1 MRDYFKDREG
11 YDKLE
16 TYDISSLLKPD
27 KDINII
33 IEELKTEYDII
44 IKDSDI
50 FIFMMYL
57 EDKYNIHFKT
67 YKSYKVQ

>member
-33 IEELKTEYDII
+33 IEELKTEYDIT
-44 IKDSDI
+44 IKDSDM

-57 EDKYNIHFKT
+57 EDK
-67 YKSYKVQ
+67 

>member
-16 TYDISSLLKPD
+16 AYDISSLLESD

-33 IEELKTEYDII
+33 IEELKTEYNIT
-44 IKDSDI
+44 IKDSDM

-57 EDKYNIHFKT
+57 EDKYDIHFKI
-67 YKSYKVQ
+67 YKSYKVR

>member
-16 TYDISSLLKPD
+16 TCDISSLLKPD

-57 EDKYNIHFKT
+57 EDKYNVHFKI
-67 YKSYKVQ
+67 YKSYKVR

>member
-16 TYDISSLLKPD
+16 TCDISSLLKTD

-57 EDKYNIHFKT
+57 EDKYNVHFKT

>member
-16 TYDISSLLKPD
+16 TCDISSLLESG
-27 KDINII
+27 KDVNTI
-33 IEELKTEYDII
+33 IEELKIEYGIV
-44 IKDSDI
+44 IKDADL

-57 EDKYNIHFKT
+57 EDKYDIHFKI
-67 YKSYKVQ
+67 YKSYKVR